1 MKTSTEI
8 TLRNWA
14 KEDFQTVRNILLVTW
29 KDAYHFIPEKDIITH
44 LENYYSEVKL
54 LELFNKH
61 LVKGILA
68 DLESKSVGWMKLFN
82 DEMTDKFFI
91 SSLYVLP
98 EFQGYGIGKKLLVK
112 AEETAA
118 KLRHDKVWLG
128 VMKDNVKALEWY
140 KKLGFQFVEEEL
152 FKMGET
158 EVMHLIGYKLINH
171 SNSHS

>member
-1 MKTSTEI
+1 MKTSSKI
-8 TLRNWA
+8 ALRNWT

-29 KDAYHFIPEKDIITH
+29 KDAYHFILEKDIITH
-44 LENYYSEVKL
+44 LENYYSEANL
-54 LELFNKH
+54 LELYNNH

-68 DLESKSVGWMKLFN
+68 EIENKSIGWMKLFN
-82 DEMTDKFFI
+82 DEMADKFFI

-98 EFQGYGIGKKLLVK
+98 EFQGYGIGKKLLLQ
-112 AEETAA
+112 AEEIAA

-140 KKLGFQFVEEEL
+140 KKLGFQFIEEEP

-171 SNSHS
+171 SNSH